1 MTEHERAAHA
11 DAPIDPDLD
20 MTPTPPATRL
30 SVRERQ
36 GRLGELMGLLSL
48 IAVAAT
54 VYVVTGPE
62 AFAAV
67 TAVGSGLFA
76 TWSGPRMRE

>member
-1 MTEHERAAHA
+1 
-11 DAPIDPDLD
+11 
-20 MTPTPPATRL
+20 
-30 SVRERQ
+30 
-36 GRLGELMGLLSL
+36 MGLLSL